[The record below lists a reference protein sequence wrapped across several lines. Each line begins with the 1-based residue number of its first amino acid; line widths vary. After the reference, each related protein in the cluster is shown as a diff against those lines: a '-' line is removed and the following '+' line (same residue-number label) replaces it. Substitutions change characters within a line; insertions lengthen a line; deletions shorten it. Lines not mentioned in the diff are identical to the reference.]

1 MELGPWRE
9 GGRSY
14 CTIVSGRDATG
25 SGEKEDMMAI
35 WEIISNWSV
44 KGHNGRYV
52 DFDTYALHAKR
63 WIRVPTH

>member
-52 DFDTYALHAKR
+52 DFDTYAWHAKR
-63 WIRVPTH
+63 WVRVPTH